1 MKKLFVFLIL
11 GFSLAFA
18 RGVIPAQ
25 DVAVPLIPQER
36 ITEARE
42 LYNEVPVEMREFT
55 MRTLAIQTLSKVIDN
70 MESYNGANA
79 PASEN
84 PWEMLVKTFEE
95 SYGITRK
102 QLENGTYKKKL
113 ENVNAIEI
121 MMLQIALMKAL
132 DEVPF

>member
-1 MKKLFVFLIL
+1 MKKLFVFLII

-18 RGVIPAQ
+18 RGVAPTQ
-25 DVAVPLIPQER
+25 DVAVPLIPMER

-55 MRTLAIQTLSKVIDN
+55 IRALAIQMLSKVIDG

-95 SYGITRK
+95 SYGITRA
-102 QLENGTYKKKL
+102 QRENGTYKKKL
-113 ENVNAIEI
+113 ESVNASEI
-121 MMLQIALMKAL
+121 LMLQIALEKAL

>member
-1 MKKLFVFLIL
+1 MKKLFVFLII

-18 RGVIPAQ
+18 RGVAPTQ
-25 DVAVPLIPQER
+25 DVAVPLIPMER

-55 MRTLAIQTLSKVIDN
+55 IRALAIQMLSKVIGG

-95 SYGITRK
+95 SYGITRA

-113 ENVNAIEI
+113 ESVNASEI
-121 MMLQIALMKAL
+121 LMLQIALEKAL

>member
-1 MKKLFVFLIL
+1 MKKLFVFLII

-18 RGVIPAQ
+18 RGIAPTQ
-25 DVAVPLIPQER
+25 DVAVPLIPMER

-55 MRTLAIQTLSKVIDN
+55 IRALAIQMLSKVIDG
-70 MESYNGANA
+70 MESYNGANV

-95 SYGITRK
+95 SYGITRA

-113 ENVNAIEI
+113 ESVNASEI
-121 MMLQIALMKAL
+121 LMLQIALEKAL

>member
-1 MKKLFVFLIL
+1 MKKLFVFLII

-18 RGVIPAQ
+18 RGIAPTQ
-25 DVAVPLIPQER
+25 DVAVPLIPMER

-55 MRTLAIQTLSKVIDN
+55 IRALAIQMLSKVIDG

-95 SYGITRK
+95 SYGITRA

-113 ENVNAIEI
+113 ESVNASEI
-121 MMLQIALMKAL
+121 LMLQIALEKAL

>member
-1 MKKLFVFLIL
+1 MKKIIAFLII

-18 RGVIPAQ
+18 RGTVPAQ
-25 DVAVPLIPQER
+25 DVAVPLIPMER
-36 ITEARE
+36 ITEARD

-55 MRTLAIQTLSKVIDN
+55 VRALAIQMLSNVIDG
-70 MESYNGANA
+70 MESYNGADA

-102 QLENGTYKKKL
+102 QLENGAYKKKL
-113 ENVNAIEI
+113 EQVSAPEI
-121 MMLQIALMKAL
+121 LMLYIALEKAL
-132 DEVPF
+132 DEVSF

>member
-1 MKKLFVFLIL
+1 MKKLFVFLII

-18 RGVIPAQ
+18 RGVAPTQ
-25 DVAVPLIPQER
+25 DVAVPLIPMER

-55 MRTLAIQTLSKVIDN
+55 IRALAIQMLSKVIDG

-95 SYGITRK
+95 SYGITRA

-113 ENVNAIEI
+113 ESVNASEI
-121 MMLQIALMKAL
+121 LMLQIALEKAL

>member
-1 MKKLFVFLIL
+1 MKKIIAFLII

-18 RGVIPAQ
+18 KGVVSAQ

-42 LYNEVPVEMREFT
+42 LYREVPVEMREFT
-55 MRTLAIQTLSKVIDN
+55 MRALAIQTLSKVIDN
-70 MESYNGANA
+70 MESYNGADA

-84 PWEMLVKTFEE
+84 PWEMLVKTFKE
-95 SYGITRK
+95 SYGISRA
-102 QLENGTYKKKL
+102 QLENDMYKKKL
-113 ENVNAIEI
+113 ESVNAIEI

-132 DEVPF
+132 DEVSF

>member
-36 ITEARE
+36 INEARE
-42 LYNEVPVEMREFT
+42 LYSEVPVEMREFT
-55 MRTLAIQTLSKVIDN
+55 MRALAIKILAKTVDDMQ
-70 MESYNGANA
+70 SYNGADA

-95 SYGITRK
+95 SYGISRA
-102 QLENGTYKKKL
+102 QLENDMYKKKL
-113 ENVNAIEI
+113 ESVNAIEI

-132 DEVPF
+132 DEVSF

>member
-1 MKKLFVFLIL
+1 MKKLFVFLII

-18 RGVIPAQ
+18 RANMPAQ
-25 DVAVPLIPQER
+25 DAAVPLIPQER
-36 ITEARE
+36 INEARE

-55 MRTLAIQTLSKVIDN
+55 IRALAIQMLSKVIDG

-95 SYGITRK
+95 SYGITRA

-113 ENVNAIEI
+113 ESVNASEI
-121 MMLQIALMKAL
+121 LMLQIALEKAL
-132 DEVPF
+132 DEVTF

>member
-18 RGVIPAQ
+18 RANMPAQ
-25 DVAVPLIPQER
+25 DAAVPLIPMER
-36 ITEARE
+36 ITEARD

-55 MRTLAIQTLSKVIDN
+55 VRALAIQMLSNVIDG
-70 MESYNGANA
+70 MESYNGADA

-102 QLENGTYKKKL
+102 QLENGAYKKKL
-113 ENVNAIEI
+113 EQVSAPEI
-121 MMLQIALMKAL
+121 LMLYIALEKAL
-132 DEVPF
+132 DEVSF

>member
-1 MKKLFVFLIL
+1 MKKLFVFLII

-18 RGVIPAQ
+18 RGVAPTQ
-25 DVAVPLIPQER
+25 DVAVPLIPMER

-55 MRTLAIQTLSKVIDN
+55 IRALAIQMLSKVIDG
-70 MESYNGANA
+70 MESYNGASA

-95 SYGITRK
+95 SYGITRA

-113 ENVNAIEI
+113 ESVNASEI
-121 MMLQIALMKAL
+121 LMLQIALEKAL

>member
-1 MKKLFVFLIL
+1 MKKLFVFLII

-18 RGVIPAQ
+18 RGVAPTQ
-25 DVAVPLIPQER
+25 DVAVPLIPMER

-55 MRTLAIQTLSKVIDN
+55 IRALAIQMLSKVIDG

-84 PWEMLVKTFEE
+84 PWEMLVKTFKE
-95 SYGITRK
+95 SYGITRA

-113 ENVNAIEI
+113 ESVNASEI
-121 MMLQIALMKAL
+121 LMLQIALEKAL

>member
-1 MKKLFVFLIL
+1 MKKIIAFLII

-18 RGVIPAQ
+18 KGVVSAQ

-42 LYNEVPVEMREFT
+42 LYSEVPVEMRELT
-55 MRTLAIQTLSKVIDN
+55 MRALAIQSLSKVIDN
-70 MESYNGANA
+70 MESYNGADA

-95 SYGITRK
+95 SYGISRA
-102 QLENGTYKKKL
+102 QLENDMYKKKL
-113 ENVNAIEI
+113 ESVNSIEI

-132 DEVPF
+132 DEVSF

>member
-1 MKKLFVFLIL
+1 MKKIIAFLII

-18 RGVIPAQ
+18 RANMPAQ
-25 DVAVPLIPQER
+25 DAAVPLIPQER
-36 ITEARE
+36 INEARD

-55 MRTLAIQTLSKVIDN
+55 VRALAIQMLSNVIDG

-95 SYGITRK
+95 SYGITRA
-102 QLENGTYKKKL
+102 QLENGVYKKKL
-113 ENVNAIEI
+113 ESVNASEI
-121 MMLQIALMKAL
+121 LMLHIALEKAL
-132 DEVPF
+132 DEAPF

>member
-1 MKKLFVFLIL
+1 MKKIIAFLII

-18 RGVIPAQ
+18 RANMPAQ
-25 DVAVPLIPQER
+25 DVAVPLIPHER
-36 ITEARE
+36 INEARE

-55 MRTLAIQTLSKVIDN
+55 MRALAINILAKTIDG
-70 MESYNGANA
+70 MQSYNGANA

-84 PWEMLVKTFEE
+84 PWEMLVMTLEQ

-102 QLENGTYKKKL
+102 QLENGAYKKKL
-113 ENVNAIEI
+113 EQVNAPEI
-121 MMLQIALMKAL
+121 LMLQIALEKAL